1 MAIEIPNYQ
10 LLKRIGAG
18 AFAEVW
24 LAEHLHNRRKAAI
37 KILKDSVETGSDAE
51 KLFLREGEVLA
62 SFDHPNIVRI
72 FDNAK
77 VGEHAYLVMEFLA
90 GGSLGERMSQRGVEV
105 GEAIGYV
112 VQVAGALDAA
122 HERDIVH
129 RDLKPANIMLRNDTT
144 PVLTDFG
151 ASRLLKRSTIFGR
164 DGGVIGTPQY
174 MSPEQIRGDPLDGR
188 SDLYAL
194 GIMFQELLTGRVP
207 FEGTVTE
214 VVTMHLA
221 ATPRRLPPQQG
232 VLQPILDRLLAKERE
247 QRFASGLALC
257 DELRRSFLD
266 QDTLR
271 QLVQVAPASAW
282 SSQLRALGFQLDT
295 ERRNAV
301 RIAQGEHLMQQ
312 LPPAP
317 VVATPMPPH
326 APPRTAPA
334 PAVLPPPPPAPSP
347 RIDPAA
353 AALSQP
359 QPAYI
364 PMPAYTPPP
373 TTPVTAVPPSAGVL
387 SRAVRVLAYGIAAMT
402 LAGAAVGQKP
412 DLMLDFM
419 TVSFAVLAAFQ
430 WVVAR
435 NAAQNARPIL
445 RVFAWI
451 CFAPAVLATIVCVA
465 ASEGRPFTESGA
477 YYALP
482 ISVLASLATGCALLT
497 LVRPWLGIPAILG
510 LLILGGV
517 VGSDSEA
524 QDTRQVA
531 SVLTWLLCA
540 ALWIL
545 VGLFADLRR
554 RR

>member
-90 GGSLGERMSQRGVEV
+90 GGSLGDRMSQRGVEV

-151 ASRLLKRSTIFGR
+151 ASRLLKRSTIFGK

-221 ATPRRLPPQQG
+221 ATPRRLPTQQG
-232 VLQPILDRLLAKERE
+232 VLQPILDRLLAKERD

-301 RIAQGEHLMQQ
+301 RIAQGEHLQQ
-312 LPPAP
+312 QIPAP
-317 VVATPMPPH
+317 AAIPMSPNGPPH
-326 APPRTAPA
+326 TAPA
-334 PAVLPPPPPAPSP
+334 PAILPPPPPAPRFES
-347 RIDPAA
+347 AA
-353 AALSQP
+353 AAISQS

-373 TTPVTAVPPSAGVL
+373 ATPVAAMPHSAGVL
-387 SRAVRVLAYGIAAMT
+387 SKAVRVLAYVIAAMT
-402 LAGAAVGQKP
+402 LAGVALGQKP
-412 DLMLDFM
+412 DLLLDFM

-435 NAAQNARPIL
+435 NAAQNARPVL

-451 CFAPAVLATIVCVA
+451 CFAPAVIALVVCVA
-465 ASEGRPFTESGA
+465 ASEGRPFTEGAA

-482 ISVLASLATGCALLT
+482 IAVLASLATACALLT
-497 LVRPWLGIPAILG
+497 LAKPWLGIPTILG

-517 VGSDSEA
+517 VGSDAEA
-524 QDTRQVA
+524 QDTKQVA
-531 SVLTWLLCA
+531 SVLTWLLCT

-545 VGLFADLRR
+545 VGVFADLRR